1 MQVPMFAVQQK
12 RLCGLSGLQAGDAG
26 CLLTLIKAQ
35 IPFEVPGDPVL
46 SDQKVHA
53 LPLPAVIRIDVDGAA
68 SRYSHYLTTATSLL
82 PAMPRG
88 TPQVPASAIARC
100 STPMAHL

>member
-53 LPLPAVIRIDVDGAA
+53 LPHHEHDEAEPLFG
-68 SRYSHYLTTATSLL
+68 S
-82 PAMPRG
+82 
-88 TPQVPASAIARC
+88 VPASPQEFTALGDKIATAVHARN
-100 STPMAHL
+100 SRMTRIT

>member
-12 RLCGLSGLQAGDAG
+12 RLCGLSGLQADDAG

-46 SDQKVHA
+46 SDQKIYT
-53 LPLPAVIRIDVDGAA
+53 LPLPALLSIDVDG
-68 SRYSHYLTTATSLL
+68 RRGRGFPLQPL
-82 PAMPRG
+82 P
-88 TPQVPASAIARC
+88 
-100 STPMAHL
+100 